1 MITEQTLHKISNTIV
16 NTLILYS
23 KIEMGHKNVWLD
35 GIKELL
41 LVAGD
46 KYTPNAHEKLINFC
60 KQPTPFGSAFGTF
73 ESRFKNFITPPMVK
87 IEKNQKTIDDI
98 FNEYTEEEKIK
109 ETIGWLK
116 NCPVPLPKC
125 YLDWVKQQDEETK
138 VKIRKYYS
146 RK

>member
-1 MITEQTLHKISNTIV
+1 MTPEQTLHKISNTIV

-23 KIEMGHKNVWLD
+23 KIEMGHKNVWLN

-60 KQPTPFGSAFGTF
+60 KQPTPFESAFGTF
-73 ESRFKNFITPPMVK
+73 ESMFKNFITPPMVK
-87 IEKNQKTIDDI
+87 IEKKQRTIDDI
-98 FNEYTEEEKIK
+98 FDEYTQEEKIK
-109 ETIGWLK
+109 ETIAWLK
-116 NCPVPLPKC
+116 HCPVELPKC